1 MKFLDSYFH
10 LSEKGTNVRT
20 EIIAGITTF
29 LAMAYI
35 LGVNPMIL
43 SDAGMDIESVFT
55 ATALSAAVASIIM
68 GILANYPVALAAGMG
83 VNALFAYTICGAM
96 GYSWEA
102 ALAAVFL
109 SGVVFVVISITGV
122 RKMIID
128 AIPVQLKLAI
138 GAGIGF
144 FIAFVGLKNAAII
157 IANESTFVGI
167 GNFSDPTVLLSI
179 FGILVTIAC
188 VVKKYQQLYSLD

>member
-55 ATALSAAVASIIM
+55 ATALSCSCRK
-68 GILANYPVALAAGMG
+68 Y
-83 VNALFAYTICGAM
+83 YH
-96 GYSWEA
+96 GYSGQ
-102 ALAAVFL
+102 L
-109 SGVVFVVISITGV
+109 SSRSGSRYGCQRFVRLHNLWSYGLQLGSCSG
-122 RKMIID
+122 RC
-128 AIPVQLKLAI
+128 IPVWCRIRGDLNHRCQ
-138 GAGIGF
+138 
-144 FIAFVGLKNAAII
+144 KN
-157 IANESTFVGI
+157 
-167 GNFSDPTVLLSI
+167 DH
-179 FGILVTIAC
+179 
-188 VVKKYQQLYSLD
+188 